1 MVINFIKI
9 KESDS
14 KRIYNWRIKPRVENF
29 MKTRFRHSDK
39 IQKKWIRNSN
49 KKKDFWHWLVCF
61 KKKKIGYLC
70 TFKPHS
76 NSKEL
81 SWGFYIGDENYL
93 AVSGLI
99 SISFHNFIF
108 LKSNVK
114 RIITTVLS
122 HNKIVINSRK
132 KQGYKIIGKTSD
144 KIFIPGQK
152 KLIHRKKIK
161 ITKNDWIKINKKSL
175 KILPKIEKYKSFNS
189 KGLII

>member
-132 KQGYKIIGKTSD
+132 KQGYKIICKTSD

-161 ITKNDWIKINKKSL
+161 ITKNDWIKINEKSL